1 MLMIKTMDSKE
12 KYLKLEEKKSNIY
25 SSCKAQ
31 RKVQT
36 LIANHMMKEGP
47 LHATNEEGVIFY

>member
-1 MLMIKTMDSKE
+1 MDSKE
-12 KYLKLEEKKSNIY
+12 KKFLKLDEEIQY
-25 SSCKAQ
+25 LFLCKAH